1 VLAANQSESSKVGS
15 AECSPSGLSRCAI
28 ATFNEG
34 EISELNAVGQGHPE
48 TNDRV
53 SG

>member
-1 VLAANQSESSKVGS
+1 M
-15 AECSPSGLSRCAI
+15 GLSRCAI

-48 TNDRV
+48 TIDRV
-53 SG
+53 SGKSAFHSSEA